1 VTIDLVKEYV
11 VLVDENDHE
20 VGIAEKMNAHI
31 EPKLHRAFSIFI
43 VNSKGELLIQQRAL
57 GKYHCPGLWANT
69 CCSHPRPGEAL
80 EQAAHRRLQE
90 EMGFD
95 TDLERV
101 FSFIYKA
108 EFDNGLTEMEYD
120 HVFVG
125 KWDGQ
130 PKINLEEVAAY
141 EWVPVNELTAKIEE
155 EPGKY
160 TAWFKIAL
168 KKLKLQEQ

>member
-1 VTIDLVKEYV
+1 
-11 VLVDENDHE
+11 VDENDNE
-20 VGIAEKMNAHI
+20 VGIAEKMDAHI

-43 VNSKGELLIQQRAL
+43 VNSKGELLLQQRAK
-57 GKYHCPGLWANT
+57 GKYHCPSLWTNT
-69 CCSHPRPGEAL
+69 CCSHPRPGETL
-80 EQAAHRRLQE
+80 ERAAHRRLQE

-95 TDLERV
+95 TALKEV

-125 KWDGQ
+125 RWDGQ
-130 PKINLEEVAAY
+130 PKVNLEEVAAY
-141 EWVPVNELTAKIEE
+141 EWVPVSELTAKIEE
-155 EPGKY
+155 EPDKY

-168 KKLKLQEQ
+168 KNPKLQEQLFNKNE